1 MAYPELS
8 WANIVLGKQVVV
20 GSTPISR
27 STFSDTELPPD
38 GESGGFPDPLVL
50 KRVRRFNMAR
60 WNVPLWVV
68 VEAEDSLGA
77 FEQAEELADQLSNE
91 TGTTVMTGEPQE
103 ATGLGG
109 H

>member
-38 GESGGFPDPLVL
+38 GELGGFSFRVYCSYYCSFAGIVFGLSVSGG
-50 KRVRRFNMAR
+50 RAVRLR
-60 WNVPLWVV
+60 PWVV
-68 VEAEDSLGA
+68 RSY
-77 FEQAEELADQLSNE
+77 
-91 TGTTVMTGEPQE
+91 P
-103 ATGLGG
+103 
-109 H
+109 